1 MKDYDLGDKRAGTA
15 VTFTGR
21 GSRDRKGRP
30 ALALIVPGLAAIVVL
45 TIGASYLMRQTSP
58 QPSLPSGRPTMANVP
73 TTDVPASPGPDSQTL
88 SASQPAISPSP
99 PTRQSGG
106 GGVPQTPPTGRQ
118 GAPASPAGSS
128 RDAQQPRGGAAST
141 SPSVHKQSPTAS
153 PAIPAPPSRFR
164 VQAGAFNDRN
174 SAVSLVTRLR
184 DSGYAV
190 TLVEGPLYRVWVGGY
205 LDRTTAEH
213 LAANLQAAG
222 FDAALIPR

>member
-45 TIGASYLMRQTSP
+45 TIGASYLMRQTSS
-58 QPSLPSGRPTMANVP
+58 QPSLPSGRPTMANIP
-73 TTDVPASPGPDSQTL
+73 TTDVPASSGLDSQPL

-99 PTRQSGG
+99 PTR
-106 GGVPQTPPTGRQ
+106 PQGPPAGRQ
-118 GAPASPAGSS
+118 GAPPSPAGSS
-128 RDAQQPRGGAAST
+128 RDTQQPPGGPALP
-141 SPSVHKQSPTAS
+141 SPSVHKQSSTAS

-190 TLVEGPLYRVWVGGY
+190 TLVEGPPYRVWVGGY

-213 LAANLQAAG
+213 LAANLQTAG

>member
-30 ALALIVPGLAAIVVL
+30 VLALIVPGLAAIVVL
-45 TIGASYLMRQTSP
+45 TIGAGYLMRQTSS
-58 QPSLPSGRPTMANVP
+58 QPSPPGRPPMASVP
-73 TTDVPASPGPDSQTL
+73 TTDVPASPGPDSQPL
-88 SASQPAISPSP
+88 SASMPAISPSP
-99 PTRQSGG
+99 PTR
-106 GGVPQTPPTGRQ
+106 PQAPPTGRQ

-128 RDAQQPRGGAAST
+128 RDAQQPPGGAPLT
-141 SPSVHKQSPTAS
+141 SPSVHKQSSTTS
-153 PAIPAPPSRFR
+153 PAIPAPPSRFH

-213 LAANLQAAG
+213 LAANLQTAG